1 MHQSPI
7 LSPFKILVGGIL
19 VISPFLEDWVVG
31 LGALISGLVAL
42 YWLERHPNLPRTLVL
57 LGAAPGA
64 VCCQLLRNLQQ
75 ISALPFEALQD
86 TVSSGMMF
94 GLLAGMGIPLLASGT
109 RTWGR
114 GSAFTAAAVTTVLV
128 MLAGA
133 APMCGCSTREKAY
146 VAAMKS
152 DLRNL
157 TSAQETYFAAHHE
170 YASDIAS
177 LVYGT
182 STGISVQILA
192 ATKSGWYAVAAHGM
206 ITHTCSI
213 SVGEG
218 VPNTDMA
225 PGSPSCTN

>member
-1 MHQSPI
+1 M
-7 LSPFKILVGGIL
+7 
-19 VISPFLEDWVVG
+19 VG

-42 YWLERHPNLPRTLVL
+42 YWLGRHPNLPRTLVL

-64 VCCQLLRNLQQ
+64 VCCQLLRNPQQ

-86 TVSSGMMF
+86 TVSTGMMF

-114 GSAFTAAAVTTVLV
+114 GSAFTTAAVTAVLV

-157 TSAQETYFAAHHE
+157 VTAQEAYFTEHKQFAADVTALD
-170 YASDIAS
+170 YSPS
-177 LVYGT
+177 YGV
-182 STGISVQILA
+182 SVQIL
-192 ATKSGWYAVAAHGM
+192 TTSESGWYGATAHSQITATCAV
-206 ITHTCSI
+206 
-213 SVGEG
+213 SVGDG
-218 VPNTDMA
+218 VPKTDMES
-225 PGSPSCTN
+225 GQPSCTD